1 MNVSSFGGLG
11 NEEEEENLMGLVHGG
26 VHTNESCA
34 NTTGVGGTNGT
45 DINPFYY
52 FEDMLSDKEKSD
64 TCQKDLRR
72 YKLANNVV
80 ANGFLVSKEDD
91 AKGRLLKLNE
101 PHVDEVMI
109 NRKGISIDGYTAL
122 SSFSQIELSTG
133 LKHQDGQECFLTSEE
148 NNDDKEVLK
157 FTHCVRKSSGSFH
170 QLLKYRSHI
179 HSNPSM
185 CSKLCSVVH
194 KNSCKFDKALFL
206 SVFLL
211 RLVETKKSVGKSMGK
226 SFDKVLEHNNG
237 HEEINLSNKFEK
249 L

>member
-1 MNVSSFGGLG
+1 MCVGHFSLSHIPSGNFASFSSCPVPSSSKSSSFY
-11 NEEEEENLMGLVHGG
+11 N
-26 VHTNESCA
+26 
-34 NTTGVGGTNGT
+34 
-45 DINPFYY
+45 F
-52 FEDMLSDKEKSD
+52 LSK
-64 TCQKDLRR
+64 CL
-72 YKLANNVV
+72 
-80 ANGFLVSKEDD
+80 
-91 AKGRLLKLNE
+91 
-101 PHVDEVMI
+101 
-109 NRKGISIDGYTAL
+109 
-122 SSFSQIELSTG
+122 SFSQIELSTG